1 MQDKELKEGFVLL
14 AVPMEVIAEAGITEG
29 QVLEFT
35 TEEGKMT
42 VAVVDP
48 TDDFA
53 CDGDCE
59 SCPVHE
65 TECDGNCE
73 NCPCYKNCGEE

>member
-1 MQDKELKEGFVLL
+1 
-14 AVPMEVIAEAGITEG
+14 
-29 QVLEFT
+29 
-35 TEEGKMT
+35 MT

-59 SCPVHE
+59 NCPVHE
-65 TECDGNCE
+65 TECDGDCE